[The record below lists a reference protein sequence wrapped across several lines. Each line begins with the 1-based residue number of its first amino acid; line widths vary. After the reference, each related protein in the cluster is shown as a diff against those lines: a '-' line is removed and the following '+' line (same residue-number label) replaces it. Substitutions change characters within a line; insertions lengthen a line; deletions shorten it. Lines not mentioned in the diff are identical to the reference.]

1 VGTFFGAVLLFSI
14 VPKEGE
20 SAIGN
25 MIHKYRS
32 RAEDWEET
40 NALHVKA
47 MEQAAFDRNLFENAS
62 SKQRFV
68 DVSYPEYVPK
78 LRGHPRWLPGSY

>member
-1 VGTFFGAVLLFSI
+1 M
-14 VPKEGE
+14 VPNEGE

-32 RAEDWEET
+32 RAEDWEEV
-40 NALHVKA
+40 NALHTKA
-47 MEQAAFDRNLFENAS
+47 MEQAAYDRNLFENAS

-68 DVSYPEYVPK
+68 DVSYPEYVPNYANPS
-78 LRGHPRWLPGSY
+78 GPLPGGY